1 MGKECKIISLQLQAA
16 NIYIRVCGGEA
27 EVSIS
32 PVRDTIGRHEYTAVG
47 TVEEVV
53 EELKQLAED
62 ILKAVERQL
71 KSPRTRLW
79 SR

>member
-1 MGKECKIISLQLQAA
+1 MGKECKIISLQLQVA

-32 PVRDTIGRHEYTAVG
+32 PVWGHEYTAVG

-53 EELKQLAED
+53 EELKQLSED
-62 ILKAVERQL
+62 ILKAIERQL